1 MAVEHLTSPEHIG
14 RWQRFLANCQIAVSQ
29 AQPLWPSGRLTR
41 INGLVMEASGLK
53 LPLGS
58 TCRIIPASGIPVEAE
73 VVGFAGEKLYLMPSD
88 DVFGLAPGA
97 RVEAVDLPSAPLRMD
112 TGQFRRRRAFGQPHR
127 NRAGA

>member
-41 INGLVMEASGLK
+41 INGLVMEATGLK

-73 VVGFAGEKLYLMPSD
+73 VVGFAGKNS
-88 DVFGLAPGA
+88 
-97 RVEAVDLPSAPLRMD
+97 
-112 TGQFRRRRAFGQPHR
+112 T
-127 NRAGA
+127 